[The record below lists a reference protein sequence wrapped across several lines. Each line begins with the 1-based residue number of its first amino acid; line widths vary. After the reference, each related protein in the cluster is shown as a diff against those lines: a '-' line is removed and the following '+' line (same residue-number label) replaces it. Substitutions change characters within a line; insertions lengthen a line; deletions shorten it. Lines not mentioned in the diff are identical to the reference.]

1 MGPTVPR
8 NEVISVKMDAMSTQA
23 PATIVSRESFWNHV
37 PRPVVLDV
45 SMDVIGIEETARVD
59 PDGKG
64 RHVTVNDI
72 IFSSYT
78 KISKKNCLSIHVL
91 PYNFN
96 S

>member
-1 MGPTVPR
+1 
-8 NEVISVKMDAMSTQA
+8 MDAMSTQA

-45 SMDVIGIEETARVD
+45 SMDVISIEETARVD

-64 RHVTVNDI
+64 WHVTVIDI
-72 IFSSYT
+72 LLSSYT
-78 KISKKNCLSIHVL
+78 KISTKKNFLSIHVL
-91 PYNFN
+91 PYHFN

>member
-8 NEVISVKMDAMSTQA
+8 NVVISVKMDAMSTQE

-37 PRPVVLDV
+37 PRPVEPAV
-45 SMDVIGIEETARVD
+45 SMGVIGLEETARVD

-64 RHVTVNDI
+64 WHVTVNDI
-72 IFSSYT
+72 ILSSYT

-91 PYNFN
+91 PYHLNT
-96 S
+96 